1 MRNAQEKCLIY
12 LVWHSIQAVVNPHII
27 GSNLLSI
34 IKALSQTRACR
45 ENFMDLIFQL
55 ESPKNPVFLNA
66 VLLSFVEERDSFLMA
81 SKIEAP
87 LKRADL
93 LL

>member
-1 MRNAQEKCLIY
+1 
-12 LVWHSIQAVVNPHII
+12 
-27 GSNLLSI
+27 
-34 IKALSQTRACR
+34 
-45 ENFMDLIFQL
+45 MDLIFQL